1 MIALLQ
7 AAKKAKEL
15 KNLVDECPLDYFRPS
30 LPQRKV
36 LESEDNIVLFR
47 AANQLGKTYVGAAEC
62 LYMMK
67 GYSPYKDLSHIKP
80 PIIVWAI
87 VHSWEQSK
95 IIQAKIHSLIGKNE
109 YAEDSPEFQEG
120 RGYRA
125 KNPWFKLKNGSML
138 FFKTA
143 NQGTLGAASGTI
155 DFCWIDEPC
164 PQALFG
170 ELAARLLR
178 NRGRMLM
185 TMTPIGGGDLT
196 WLKKLTETKPPRV
209 KDIHAPLSVENT
221 TPIDLDGTPLEPLL
235 LQSDVDRIADTYL
248 SIDRAARLE
257 GSWDVGVPMDGR
269 IFEHFGEDHIS
280 DAPCPTGEYKFSIGI
295 DHGHHPNSQCAIL
308 VAISEDDKTIYVLD
322 EYFAAGGEKQKATA
336 RRHARA
342 IVAMIKR
349 NGLEPLQIN
358 RWTGDRPHGGG
369 KHGGRMSNSLLRSA
383 LEHVLDY
390 PANSCPFRIHT
401 AHKPRWS
408 VYYGCQ
414 LVSEA
419 MVQGRFIV
427 HPKCKR
433 LIRSLS
439 SWTLKKSGAMDR
451 LSEWKHAIDA
461 LRYAVVPI
469 LDSKYSAPKFSKIPI
484 HRK

>member
-1 MIALLQ
+1 MISLLQ
-7 AAKKAKEL
+7 AARKTKEL
-15 KNLVDECPLDYFRPS
+15 KELADAKPLDFFRPS
-30 LPQRKV
+30 PPQKTV
-36 LESEDNIVLFR
+36 LEATEPIVLFR

-67 GYSPYKDLSHIKP
+67 GFSPWKDLSHIKP
-80 PIIVWAI
+80 PITVWAI

-95 IIQAKIHSLIGKNE
+95 IIQSKIHSLIGDDE
-109 YAEDSPEFQEG
+109 YADDSPEYQEG

-155 DFCWIDEPC
+155 HFAWLDEPC

-170 ELAARLLR
+170 EIAARLLR

-196 WLKKLTETKPPRV
+196 WLKNLTETKPPKVR
-209 KDIHAPLSVENT
+209 DIHAPLSVENT
-221 TPIDLDGTPLEPLL
+221 TPLGCSPLL
-235 LQSDVDRIADTYL
+235 SQADVDRVADTYL

-257 GSWDVGVPMDGR
+257 ASWDIGVPLDGR
-269 IFEHFGEDHIS
+269 IFEHFGEQHIS
-280 DAPCPTGEYKFSIGI
+280 DSPCPEGSYKFSIGI
-295 DHGHHPNSQCAIL
+295 DHGHTPTSQCAVL
-308 VAISEDDKTIYVLD
+308 VAISDDDKTIYVLD
-322 EYFAAGGEKQKATA
+322 EYFAAGGEKETGTA

-342 IVAMIKR
+342 IIAMIRR

-414 LVSEA
+414 LIHEA
-419 MVQGRFIV
+419 MVQGRFVV

-451 LSEWKHAIDA
+451 LSEWKHIIDA
-461 LRYAVVPI
+461 LRYATTPI
-469 LDSKYSAPKFSKIPI
+469 LDVKYSAPKFSKIPI

>member
-1 MIALLQ
+1 MISLLQ
-7 AAKKAKEL
+7 AARKTKEL
-15 KNLVDECPLDYFRPS
+15 KELADAKPLDFFRPS
-30 LPQRKV
+30 PPQKTV
-36 LESEDNIVLFR
+36 LEATEPIVLFR

-67 GYSPYKDLSHIKP
+67 GFSPWKDLSHIKP
-80 PIIVWAI
+80 PITVWAI

-95 IIQAKIHSLIGKNE
+95 IIQSKIHSLIGDDE
-109 YAEDSPEFQEG
+109 YADDSPEYQEG

-155 DFCWIDEPC
+155 HFAWLDEPC

-170 ELAARLLR
+170 EIAARLLR

-196 WLKKLTETKPPRV
+196 WLKNLTETKPPKVR
-209 KDIHAPLSVENT
+209 DIHAPLSVENT
-221 TPIDLDGTPLEPLL
+221 TPLGCAPLL
-235 LQSDVDRIADTYL
+235 SQADVDRVADTYL

-257 GSWDVGVPMDGR
+257 ASWDIGVPLDGR
-269 IFEHFGEDHIS
+269 IFEHFGEQHIS
-280 DAPCPTGEYKFSIGI
+280 DSPCPEGSYKFSIGI
-295 DHGHHPNSQCAIL
+295 DHGHTPTSQCAVL
-308 VAISEDDKTIYVLD
+308 VAISDDDKTIYVLD
-322 EYFAAGGEKQKATA
+322 EYFAAGGEKETGTA

-342 IVAMIKR
+342 IIAMIRR

-414 LVSEA
+414 LIHEA
-419 MVQGRFIV
+419 MVQGRFVV

-451 LSEWKHAIDA
+451 LSEWKHIIDA
-461 LRYAVVPI
+461 LRYATTPI
-469 LDSKYSAPKFSKIPI
+469 LDVKYSAPKFSKIPI

>member
-1 MIALLQ
+1 MISLLQ
-7 AAKKAKEL
+7 AAKKTKQLQELANAK
-15 KNLVDECPLDYFRPS
+15 PLDFFMPS
-30 LPQRKV
+30 PPQKRV
-36 LESEDNIVLFR
+36 LECTHPITLFR
-47 AANQLGKTYVGAAEC
+47 AANQLGKTFVGAAEC

-67 GYSPYKDLSHIKP
+67 GYSPWKDISHIKP
-80 PIIVWAI
+80 PITIWAI

-95 IIQAKIHSLIGKNE
+95 IIQAKIHSLIGADE
-109 YAEDSPEFQEG
+109 YAEDSPEYQEG

-155 DFCWIDEPC
+155 SFCWVDEPC

-196 WLKKLTETKPPRV
+196 WLKKLTETNPPKVR
-209 KDIHAPLSVENT
+209 DIHAPLSVANT
-221 TPIDLDGTPLEPLL
+221 TPLGCSPLL
-235 LQSDVDRIADTYL
+235 SQEDVDRVADTYL
-248 SIDRAARLE
+248 SIDKGARFE
-257 GSWDVGVPMDGR
+257 ASWDIGVPMDGR
-269 IFEHFGEDHIS
+269 IFEHFGEQHIS
-280 DAPCPTGEYKFSIGI
+280 DAPCPVGEYKFSIGI
-295 DHGHHPNSQCAIL
+295 DHGHTPTSQCALL

-322 EYFAAGGEKQKATA
+322 EYFAAGGEKERGTA

-342 IVAMIKR
+342 MVSMIRR

-390 PANSCPFRIHT
+390 PQNACPFRIYT

-414 LVSEA
+414 LIHEA

-451 LSEWKHAIDA
+451 LSEWKHIIDA
-461 LRYAVVPI
+461 LRYATTPI
-469 LDSKYSAPKFSKIPI
+469 LDVKYSQPKFSKIPI

>member
-1 MIALLQ
+1 MIDLLN
-7 AAKKAKEL
+7 AARKATKL
-15 KNLVDECPLDYFRPS
+15 KSLADSSPLSWFRPS
-30 LPQRKV
+30 PPQREV
-36 LESEDNIVLFR
+36 LEATESIVLFR

-62 LYMMK
+62 LYTMK

-80 PIIVWAI
+80 PITVWAI

-95 IIQAKIHSLIGKNE
+95 IIQHKIHSLIGAGE
-109 YAEDSPEFQEG
+109 YADDSPEFQEG

-138 FFKTA
+138 YFKTA
-143 NQGTLGAASGTI
+143 NQGTLGASAGTI
-155 DFCWIDEPC
+155 DYCWIDEPC

-178 NRGRMLM
+178 KRGRMLM

-196 WLKKLTETKPPRV
+196 WLKRLTETKPPRV
-209 KDIHAPLSVENT
+209 RDIHAPLTVENT
-221 TPIDLDGTPLEPLL
+221 TPMDLDGTLLEPLL
-235 LQSDVDRIADTYL
+235 LQADIDRIADTYL
-248 SIDRAARLE
+248 SIDKSARLL

-269 IFEHFGEDHIS
+269 IFEHFGENHIS
-280 DAPCPTGEYKFSIGI
+280 DSPCPVGEYKFSIGI

-322 EYFAAGGEKQKATA
+322 EYFAAGGKQQKSTA

-342 IVAMIKR
+342 IVAMIRR

-369 KHGGRMSNSLLRSA
+369 KHGGRMSNGLLRSA
-383 LEHVLDY
+383 LEHILDY
-390 PANSCPFRIHT
+390 PANACPFRIHT

-414 LVSEA
+414 LINEA
-419 MVQGRFIV
+419 QVQGRFVV
-427 HPKCKR
+427 HPKCTR
-433 LIRSLS
+433 LIRSMS
-439 SWTLKKSGAMDR
+439 SWTLKKSGGMDR

-469 LDSKYSAPKFSKIPI
+469 LDTKYSAPKFSKIPI